1 MRFIHTSDLHLG
13 KRVNE
18 FPMLEDQIYI
28 LKEILRIVEEEKAG
42 AVVIAGDVYD
52 KPVPPAEAVQVFD
65 SFLTELAGYQI
76 PVFVISGNH
85 DSQERIAFGN
95 RLMRGRQV
103 YMAPVYDGF
112 VEPVELKDEYGSL
125 FVYMLPFIKPA
136 MVRKCWP
143 EEEIPDFDAA
153 LRCAVGHIVKG
164 DGGQAPLDPSARN
177 VIVAHQFVAGG
188 SCCDSEELSIG
199 GLDSVS
205 ADIFREFDY
214 VALGHLHGPQK
225 IGRDTMR
232 YSGTPL
238 KYSFS
243 EAGHRK
249 SVAVVDMLE
258 KGKVQVRLRE
268 LTPLRD
274 LREIRGTYEE
284 LTRLDSYRGTRVDD
298 YLRIT
303 LTDEDDILDALGK
316 LRSIYPNIMKLD
328 YDNRRTR
335 EGGRLEAVKEE
346 RRSPLE
352 MLEQLY
358 EMQNNQ
364 PMSPEQVK
372 LAEEIMRDIW

>member
-95 RLMRGRQV
+95 RLMRGGQV
-103 YMAPVYDGF
+103 YMAPVYDGL

-164 DGGQAPLDPSARN
+164 DGGQAPFDPSARN
-177 VIVAHQFVAGG
+177 VIVAHQFVAGA

-274 LREIRGTYEE
+274 LTEIRGTYEE

-303 LTDEDDILDALGK
+303 LTDEEDILDALGK

>member
-103 YMAPVYDGF
+103 YMAPVYDGL

-177 VIVAHQFVAGG
+177 VIVAHQFVAGA

-303 LTDEDDILDALGK
+303 LTDEEDILDALGK

>member
-65 SFLTELAGYQI
+65 SFLTELAGHQI

-177 VIVAHQFVAGG
+177 VIVAHQFVAGA

-303 LTDEDDILDALGK
+303 LTDEEDILDALGK

>member
-1 MRFIHTSDLHLG
+1 MRFNHTSDLHLG

-65 SFLTELAGYQI
+65 SFLTELAGHQI

-177 VIVAHQFVAGG
+177 VIVADQFVAGA

-303 LTDEDDILDALGK
+303 LTDEEDILDALGK

>member
-1 MRFIHTSDLHLG
+1 M
-13 KRVNE
+13 
-18 FPMLEDQIYI
+18 
-28 LKEILRIVEEEKAG
+28 
-42 AVVIAGDVYD
+42 
-52 KPVPPAEAVQVFD
+52 
-65 SFLTELAGYQI
+65 
-76 PVFVISGNH
+76 
-85 DSQERIAFGN
+85 
-95 RLMRGRQV
+95 
-103 YMAPVYDGF
+103 
-112 VEPVELKDEYGSL
+112 
-125 FVYMLPFIKPA
+125 
-136 MVRKCWP
+136 
-143 EEEIPDFDAA
+143 
-153 LRCAVGHIVKG
+153 KG

-177 VIVAHQFVAGG
+177 VIVAHQFVAGA

-199 GLDSVS
+199 GLDSVN